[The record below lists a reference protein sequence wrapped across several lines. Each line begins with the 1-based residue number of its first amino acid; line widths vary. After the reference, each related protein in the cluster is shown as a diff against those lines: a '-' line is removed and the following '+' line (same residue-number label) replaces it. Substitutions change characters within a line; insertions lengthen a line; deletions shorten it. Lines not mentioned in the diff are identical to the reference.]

1 MARNAR
7 LFVAALMLA
16 AGLAQAQETLRPE
29 VGKPLEAAQELLK
42 EGKYKDALAK
52 VREAD
57 AVADRTPYENFILDR
72 MRGSAAAAAGDNAT
86 AVKSF
91 EAVLNSGRLQT
102 AERLQILEA
111 IATVSYQAKDYAKAI
126 EWSQRYFK
134 EGGSSEQMNN
144 LQASAHYLSGDYAG
158 LVKDMQQKVQAVESA
173 VPVVDESTLR
183 MLAASYAKLG
193 DDAGYMSALE
203 KLLVHHPKKD
213 YWAEMLARLQNKPG
227 FSDRLALDVY
237 RLRIVT
243 GTLNEPAQ
251 YVEMAQLALQSG
263 LPAEAKKVV
272 EAGYAAGKL
281 GTGAEAAR
289 HQRLRDMA
297 NKQAAEDEKS
307 LNAAVIGLNA
317 EALVST
323 GQALVSVGRVDE
335 GIGLIDNGLAKGGLK
350 HPEEA
355 RLHLGQA
362 YLRGGNKNKA
372 IEVFKSIKGADG
384 SGDLARLWAIYA
396 SHS

>member
-1 MARNAR
+1 
-7 LFVAALMLA
+7 
-16 AGLAQAQETLRPE
+16 
-29 VGKPLEAAQELLK
+29 
-42 EGKYKDALAK
+42 
-52 VREAD
+52 
-57 AVADRTPYENFILDR
+57 
-72 MRGSAAAAAGDNAT
+72 
-86 AVKSF
+86 
-91 EAVLNSGRLQT
+91 
-102 AERLQILEA
+102 
-111 IATVSYQAKDYAKAI
+111 
-126 EWSQRYFK
+126 
-134 EGGSSEQMNN
+134 
-144 LQASAHYLSGDYAG
+144 
-158 LVKDMQQKVQAVESA
+158 
-173 VPVVDESTLR
+173 VDESTLR

-193 DDAGYMSALE
+193 DDAGYMSTLE

-243 GTLNEPAQ
+243 GTLNESAQ
-251 YVEMAQLALQSG
+251 YVEMAQLALQDG

-281 GTGAEAAR
+281 GTGAEAGR
-289 HQRLRDMA
+289 HQRLRDLA

-307 LNAAVIGLNA
+307 LNAAIIGLSA
-317 EALVST
+317 DALVNT

-362 YLRGGNKNKA
+362 YLRSGNKNKA
-372 IEVFKSIKGADG
+372 IEVFKSIKGTDG
-384 SGDLARLWAIYA
+384 TGDLGRLWAIYA